1 MKKLLGLGL
10 GVLAALWLV
19 PGQASAST
27 LADCLATQHVCVA
40 GSARSLVSQSQE
52 AQLEQKIGGDD
63 IYLVV
68 APSGPSGYNSA
79 MSNII
84 SDLSSHQQFTVGFLD
99 SSGRKHFGADN
110 SGMLAPGEA
119 AEIATQVVQDHRADQ
134 NIDAALTEF
143 VTEVQQQASAGSGAA
158 AGGGASNALWTVL
171 IVLGVIAVIALLGF
185 YTIWRPR
192 RRRKQQELKDAKL
205 AAQDDL
211 IALSTK
217 LTDRNS
223 DVSIQSNPEAA
234 EEQTEA
240 LAAYERG
247 TAALDAARRPK
258 DMGAVSRAIAAGQY
272 HLASADALAA
282 GEPRP
287 ERRPA
292 CFFDPR
298 HGMSVRDVYWT
309 PPDGGP
315 GRTVPA
321 CADDARKVDNG
332 IEPELR
338 NVEVNGRP
346 VSYVNAGFAPS
357 YWGGFGFGP
366 GLFTG
371 FLLGQALSPF
381 PFGGGFYGDGGYY
394 GDGDPGG
401 DGGDYGGGDFGG
413 GDFGGGDFGG
423 GDFGGGDFG

>member
-1 MKKLLGLGL
+1 M
-10 GVLAALWLV
+10 V
-19 PGQASAST
+19 
-27 LADCLATQHVCVA
+27 
-40 GSARSLVSQSQE
+40 
-52 AQLEQKIGGDD
+52 IG
-63 IYLVV
+63 
-68 APSGPSGYNSA
+68 
-79 MSNII
+79 
-84 SDLSSHQQFTVGFLD
+84 
-99 SSGRKHFGADN
+99 
-110 SGMLAPGEA
+110 
-119 AEIATQVVQDHRADQ
+119 
-134 NIDAALTEF
+134 
-143 VTEVQQQASAGSGAA
+143 
-158 AGGGASNALWTVL
+158 
-171 IVLGVIAVIALLGF
+171 LLGF
-185 YTIWRPR
+185 VIWRPIR
-192 RRRKQQELKDAKL
+192 RRRQQELKDAKL

-211 IALSTK
+211 IALSTR
-217 LTDRNS
+217 LTDRDS
-223 DVSIQSNPEAA
+223 DVSIQHNPEAA
-234 EEQTEA
+234 EEQAAA

-247 TAALDAARRPK
+247 TAALDAARSVK

-282 GEPRP
+282 GQPRP

-309 PPDGGP
+309 PANGGP

-321 CADDARKVDNG
+321 CSDDARKIDNG

-338 NVEVNGRP
+338 NVEVNGTP

-371 FLLGQALSPF
+371 FLLGEALSPF
-381 PFGGGFYGDGGYY
+381 PFGGGYYDGGGYGDGAGYGDGG
-394 GDGDPGG
+394 PGG
-401 DGGDYGGGDFGG
+401 DYGGGDYGGGDFGG